1 MLFSDKSFV
10 MLFIWRSASRLWKH
24 HCSQIVEM
32 EISETFARFTAAL
45 AILPLLTF
53 CGGFSPVKRTLTVFP
68 WQLIHI
74 SCLLLQLGVCHWKA
88 REKWSARK
96 VHEYSMTSKL
106 TRKKRKSNGF
116 KRFSQRSQLRKDK
129 VNEIRVN
136 ANGTRRNVPER
147 CLQFYGRHEMFLLSH
162 AAETITSRR

>member
-1 MLFSDKSFV
+1 
-10 MLFIWRSASRLWKH
+10 
-24 HCSQIVEM
+24 M
-32 EISETFARFTAAL
+32 EISKTFACFTCAL
-45 AILPLLTF
+45 AILPLLDFLRRFLTGKKDINCLPMTTHTYF
-53 CGGFSPVKRTLTVFP
+53 LSPFAA
-68 WQLIHI
+68 Q
-74 SCLLLQLGVCHWKA
+74 CLSLK
-88 REKWSARK
+88 SPRK
-96 VHEYSMTSKL
+96 VVCPKSHEYSMTSKL

-116 KRFSQRSQLRKDK
+116 KRFSQMSQLRKDK

>member
-10 MLFIWRSASRLWKH
+10 MLFIWRSAFRLWKH

-32 EISETFARFTAAL
+32 EISKTFARFTAAL
-45 AILPLLTF
+45 AILPLLDFLRRFLTGKKDINCLPMTTHTYF
-53 CGGFSPVKRTLTVFP
+53 LSPFAAVSVT
-68 WQLIHI
+68 
-74 SCLLLQLGVCHWKA
+74 
-88 REKWSARK
+88 EKPEKSGLPEKSWIFNDF
-96 VHEYSMTSKL
+96 EINQ
-106 TRKKRKSNGF
+106 KKRKSNGF
-116 KRFSQRSQLRKDK
+116 KRFSQMSSLRKDK

-136 ANGTRRNVPER
+136 ASGTRRNVPER